1 MYPISNAAKALFE
14 AEQVQTLLITGTDA
28 NGTAISITG
37 ADVLAN
43 GFNIDRYC
51 VNGSKIEV
59 GTAIAAELTLNLNNA
74 DGQFND
80 IIFEGTE
87 LFVQIGI
94 ADWTQAS
101 PTITYIPC
109 GYFTPDEQPR
119 KSKIITISAL
129 DRMMKLDQPQ
139 PTPANWI
146 DESDNYIV
154 DADGNQL
161 IFGAEIVFPSTVAGI
176 VSQICTLRGI
186 TLAQSIA
193 NLPNASVTITS
204 LPKLQQTITYRDM
217 IRWCAGLM
225 GTCAWFDWNGNLRFT
240 WYGAASYT
248 STTANRYA
256 GEVGENAI
264 KITGV
269 SYTNTQNVS
278 LYSGTTDYMID
289 MSDNYFM
296 GGNAATVLQNVRSV
310 VNNFTYTPFEAETIS
325 APYLWPMDIIT
336 YTDAD
341 GNDYSCIVT
350 NVNFGVNSHTK
361 LAGRG
366 ETEQTNEYAGNT
378 SVTPEQALMVEQV
391 AQRTADLDASLDQ
404 ESVFRRLTNDGQT
417 QGVILY
423 NGQIYIN
430 ASYINTG
437 ILNADLIQTGTI
449 NADLIQTGNLNA
461 DLITSGTLN
470 ADLIKAGTL
479 NANLIRAG
487 SINADLITSGSLN
500 ANIIKTGSINA
511 DLITSGT
518 LDANLIR
525 AGVIQG
531 QSGASYW
538 NLVTGLLSL
547 VGGFTAQY
555 TTTEGTFRM
564 SLTEGGIE
572 LSLDGAV
579 VGRIGWGEDGITMS
593 GNAGNGSSISAVN
606 VNQQG
611 EAVSGSFVTVLPN
624 GSIHLQGTDILVG
637 EVDEVP
643 IYTETGSFEYVK
655 DVDPNDG
662 TITTGTITV
671 RNGMIIGIT

>member
-310 VNNFTYTPFEAETIS
+310 VNNFTYTPFEAEIIS

-341 GNDYSCIVT
+341 GNNYSCIVT

-404 ESVFRRLTNDGQT
+404 ESVFKRLTNDGQT

-449 NADLIQTGNLNA
+449 NADLIRTGNLNA

-487 SINADLITSGSLN
+487 SINADLITSGTL
-500 ANIIKTGSINA
+500 NA
-511 DLITSGT
+511 DLI
-518 LDANLIR
+518 R
-525 AGVIQG
+525 AGIIQDQTG
-531 QSGASYW
+531 TSFW
-538 NLVTGLLSL
+538 NLVSGLLNVVGSFAAQTVKSGVSYRMELANGGLELYQNNAKVAAVEWRDSL
-547 VGGFTAQY
+547 PSSGGGLVLNGDRVALDALVQDQHGDDVGGAA
-555 TTTEGTFRM
+555 
-564 SLTEGGIE
+564 
-572 LSLDGAV
+572 LSA
-579 VGRIGWGEDGITMS
+579 S
-593 GNAGNGSSISAVN
+593 
-606 VNQQG
+606 
-611 EAVSGSFVTVLPN
+611 
-624 GSIHLQGTDILVG
+624 
-637 EVDEVP
+637 
-643 IYTETGSFEYVK
+643 
-655 DVDPNDG
+655 NDG
-662 TITTGTITV
+662 GLYLTCDGLYIGTADGVHTQGDTNTITFDDADGYSHTITV
-671 RNGMIIGIT
+671 ENGIVTGLT